1 MRILRRL
8 LPVLLFAAA
17 LRAETIDRIAATL
30 DGQAITTSQIL
41 EDLRVAA
48 FLNGEK
54 PEFGAAARR
63 GMADRLIEQ
72 LLVLREMELT
82 RYPGPSAAE
91 IAEPLRQVR
100 ARLPEEAQFQREL
113 AAYKLTGQQLENAL
127 RRQVTLL
134 RFIDLRFRP
143 EVQVQESEVMQYYE
157 TVFLPEIRK
166 KGIAPDPTYDDVRI
180 ECEEALTARLVD
192 KRVDRWLTE
201 ARARARIDYDEDAFR

>member
-8 LPVLLFAAA
+8 LPALLFAAA

-63 GMADRLIEQ
+63 RMADRLIEQ

-100 ARLPEEAQFQREL
+100 ARLPDEAQFQREL
-113 AAYKLTGQQLENAL
+113 AAYKLTGQQLDNAL

-192 KRVDRWLTE
+192 KRVDRWLAE

>member
-1 MRILRRL
+1 
-8 LPVLLFAAA
+8 
-17 LRAETIDRIAATL
+17 L

-143 EVQVQESEVMQYYE
+143 EVQVQESEVLQYYA

>member
-100 ARLPEEAQFQREL
+100 ARLPDEAQFQREL

-166 KGIAPDPTYDDVRI
+166 KGIAPDPTYDDVRA
-180 ECEEALTARLVD
+180 ECEEALTTRLVD
-192 KRVDRWLTE
+192 KRVDRWLAE